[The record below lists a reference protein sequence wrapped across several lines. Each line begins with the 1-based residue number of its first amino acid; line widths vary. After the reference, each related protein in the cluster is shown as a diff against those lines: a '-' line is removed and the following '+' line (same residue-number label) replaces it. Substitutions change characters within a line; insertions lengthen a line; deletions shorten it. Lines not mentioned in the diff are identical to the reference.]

1 MRNVPS
7 SAQGFAQ
14 TRSEA
19 VALASDLILKEC
31 TYCGLVQLTSPPVPY
46 HMDVIRSA
54 AVSPVL
60 LEQKRD
66 QFKRFI
72 DQHDLRGSKILEV
85 GCGKGEFL
93 SILNRLEIQAFG
105 IENSP
110 TSVARCLASGLSV
123 EQGYISSASSRL
135 HQCPFDAFI
144 FLMFLEH
151 VPAPRNV
158 LTGIAANLVDGAPGI
173 IEVPSFDFLLRK
185 NLLTEFVTDHLTYF
199 TKTTLASLLT
209 TSGFEI
215 LTMQESRD
223 DYVLS
228 ATVRKRI
235 PLTLQDSNPT
245 QGKLAKDI
253 HSFLQTHASK
263 SIAVWGAG
271 HQALTSIALFG
282 MASQVSMIVDSA
294 PPKQGLFA
302 PGSGLPIYPP
312 SALKENGINTVIV
325 MAGSYSNEI
334 VQILGK
340 DFPSVIYVAV
350 AKEDHLVFPETVI
363 YSM

>member
-46 HMDVIRSA
+46 HMDVIRST

-363 YSM
+363 NSM